1 MPKSKLTLALEAR
14 IAELKDQVLGLERK
28 NTALE
33 ARLDLA
39 RTSYRALRD
48 SVRSIEHAPVVHVAA
63 PVVTRFHDAL
73 GREWIKTRT
82 GSRAVSR
89 LAEAC
94 DA

>member
-1 MPKSKLTLALEAR
+1 MPKAKLTIALEAR
-14 IAELKDQVLGLERK
+14 VAELEAA
-28 NTALE
+28 NAALE
-33 ARLDLA
+33 ARLALA

-48 SVRSIEHAPVVHVAA
+48 SVRQVEHAAQEAHVVT
-63 PVVTRFHDAL
+63 PVVTRYHDAL